1 MILNLKPQYNV
12 CGRSLGQAS
21 PCVRAFSAGQVAAHK
36 IFEVIR
42 RKSAIDI
49 YDMSGTVLEDMK
61 GEIQLRDVYF
71 SYPTRPDQMIFSG
84 FSLQVRSGMTMALI
98 GESGSGK
105 STVISLVERFY
116 DPQAGEVLI
125 DGFNLKNLR
134 LSWIRKK
141 ISLVSQEPVMFMTTI
156 KDNIMYGKEDASAE
170 EISRALNLANADM
183 FISNMPYG
191 LETMVGE
198 HGTQLSGG
206 QKQRIA
212 IARAIL
218 GNPKILLL
226 DEATSALDLESE
238 SIVHDALLH
247 IMTDRTTIIVAH
259 RLTTVKN
266 ADTIS
271 VLHKGRLVEQGSHS
285 ELIENVGGPYSQ
297 MVRLQDL
304 TNEGEA
310 EPSPSMN
317 EMSPL
322 KAIQKP
328 ATSHDH
334 GHLKQKSM
342 SADSS
347 SRTFSLRFLFRSS
360 SEVESCGDDSREIN
374 VGYNAEKEEKKGSFI
389 LRLILLN
396 KPEIPALL
404 AGTTAAAVNGV
415 IFPLYGILL
424 SSAIKTFFEPPHQL
438 QKDAKFW
445 ALMHVVLGAVG
456 FFIIPWQHYCFGV
469 AGGRLVERIR
479 SLLFQRTVHQ
489 EISWFDDPENSSGAI
504 GTRLSR
510 DASLLRNLVGDTLS
524 FMVQNS
530 STVIC
535 GLGVAFAANWKLAFV
550 ILASIPLIGLQAYV
564 QVKFLQGFSA
574 DAKMLYEE
582 ANQVASEAVGGIR
595 TVASFCAEEKVMNA
609 YRRKCDLPMRHGI
622 QKGLISGL
630 GYGFSSITLY
640 CTYAFCFYVGSQLIQ
655 DGTTTPAQLFRVFF
669 ALMMTAMGV
678 SETSAHGLD
687 VVKAKEA
694 AAAIFS
700 VLDRKSQIDASVES
714 GIVLADIKGE
724 IEFQHVRFSYPCR
737 PQVKIF
743 TDLCIRMSSGKT
755 VALVGESG
763 SGKSTVI
770 YLIERFSDPD
780 SGTILIDGVEI
791 RELKLS
797 WLRQQMGLVSQ
808 EPVLF
813 RGSIRS
819 NIAYGKHGGAGA
831 AASEDEIIA
840 AAKAAN
846 AHAFI
851 SSLSHGYDTNVGE
864 RGAQLSGGQK
874 QRIAI
879 ARAVIRNPRI
889 LLLDE
894 ATSALDAASEH
905 IVQEALERVMLGR
918 TTICIAHRLSTI
930 QSADSIAVV
939 KDGVIAEVG
948 QHQALMSTPGG
959 AYASLVSLH
968 MLAQ

>member
-1 MILNLKPQYNV
+1 MKSIIRQDIAFYDNETTTGQVIASLSGDIILTQDAIGEKVGKFIHLISMFFGGFVIAIIRGWRLALVLMACIPFIAITGAVMSMLTLRFSVKGQLRHAEVGSMIEETVGSIRTVASFSGESQAMKTYDKLIRSTYKSAVLEGVANGLGIGAILMFSFCSYGLAIWYSSELVIHNGYTGGVVVNV
-12 CGRSLGQAS
+12 MLAIMTGSMSLGQAS
-21 PCVRAFSAGQVAAHK
+21 PCVRAFSAGQVATHK

-61 GEIQLRDVYF
+61 GEIELRDVYF
-71 SYPTRPDQMIFSG
+71 SYPTRPDQMIFRG

-170 EISRALNLANADM
+170 EISRALNLANADK

-198 HGTQLSGG
+198 HGTQISGG

-218 GNPKILLL
+218 RNPKILLL
-226 DEATSALDLESE
+226 DEATSALDLKSE
-238 SIVHDALLH
+238 SIVHDALLN

-285 ELIENVGGPYSQ
+285 ELIENVGGAYSQ

-317 EMSPL
+317 EMSQL

-334 GHLKQKSM
+334 GHLKQRSM
-342 SADSS
+342 SGGSS
-347 SRTFSLRFLFRSS
+347 SRRTFSLRFLFRSS
-360 SEVESCGDDSREIN
+360 NEVESCGDDSRGIN
-374 VGYNAEKEEKKGSFI
+374 VGYNAENEEKKGAFI

-396 KPEIPALL
+396 KPEILTLL

-424 SSAIKTFFEPPHQL
+424 SSAIKTFYEPPHQL
-438 QKDAKFW
+438 RKDAKFW

-456 FFIIPWQHYCFGV
+456 FFVIPWQHYCFGV
-469 AGGRLVERIR
+469 AGGRLVERVR

-504 GTRLSR
+504 GARLSR

-535 GLGVAFAANWKLAFV
+535 GLAVAFAANWKLAFV
-550 ILASIPLIGLQAYV
+550 ILASIPLVGLQAYV
-564 QVKFLQGFSA
+564 QVKFLRGFSA
-574 DAKMLYEE
+574 DAKMLYED
-582 ANQVASEAVGGIR
+582 ATQVASEAVGGIR
-595 TVASFCAEEKVMNA
+595 TVASFCAEEKVMIA
-609 YRRKCDLPMRHGI
+609 YGRKCDLPMRHGI

-630 GYGFSSITLY
+630 GYGFSSLTLY
-640 CTYAFCFYVGSQLIQ
+640 CTYAFCFYVGSKFIQ

-669 ALMMTAMGV
+669 ALMMTAIGV

-687 VVKAKEA
+687 VVKAK
-694 AAAIFS
+694 
-700 VLDRKSQIDASVES
+700 R
-714 GIVLADIKGE
+714 
-724 IEFQHVRFSYPCR
+724 RR
-737 PQVKIF
+737 
-743 TDLCIRMSSGKT
+743 
-755 VALVGESG
+755 
-763 SGKSTVI
+763 
-770 YLIERFSDPD
+770 
-780 SGTILIDGVEI
+780 
-791 RELKLS
+791 
-797 WLRQQMGLVSQ
+797 
-808 EPVLF
+808 
-813 RGSIRS
+813 
-819 NIAYGKHGGAGA
+819 
-831 AASEDEIIA
+831 
-840 AAKAAN
+840 
-846 AHAFI
+846 
-851 SSLSHGYDTNVGE
+851 
-864 RGAQLSGGQK
+864 
-874 QRIAI
+874 
-879 ARAVIRNPRI
+879 
-889 LLLDE
+889 
-894 ATSALDAASEH
+894 
-905 IVQEALERVMLGR
+905 
-918 TTICIAHRLSTI
+918 RLSFLFWIENRRLMPALRAALCWRISKGRLNFSTLD
-930 QSADSIAVV
+930 SATRVV
-939 KDGVIAEVG
+939 
-948 QHQALMSTPGG
+948 PR
-959 AYASLVSLH
+959 
-968 MLAQ
+968 